1 MASQNRLLEVT
12 NLKTYFYSRGGVT
25 KAVDG
30 ISFHVDRGETLGIV
44 GESGSGKSVSQYSLL
59 RLIPT
64 PPGKIV
70 DGRAMFDGTDL
81 LSCDTESLRH
91 IRGKRIS
98 MIFQDPMTCLN
109 PYLTIGDQLME
120 PLFTHFDMPANE
132 AKQKAIKALEEVGLQ
147 GAEARLKT
155 YPHELSG
162 GMRQRIMI
170 AMALITEPELLIAD
184 EPTTALDVTVQAQ
197 ILDLIKALQKKKNTA
212 VIFITHDLGVIAGV
226 ADRVMV
232 MYAGSAVEM
241 APSPK
246 LFANPSHPYTR
257 ALLGSI
263 PSMHERGERLNTIK
277 GLPPDLSKE
286 IIGCPFAPRCP
297 ERNGAD
303 CGTSKPGL
311 VEVAPDHFVSN
322 CVSCVRPKLKT
333 SSEAQHV
340 HFSDAGVNL

>member
-1 MASQNRLLEVT
+1 MLVVKDLR
-12 NLKTYFYSRGGVT
+12 TYFYTRAGVYR
-25 KAVDG
+25 AVDG
-30 ISFHVDRGETLGIV
+30 VSFHVNRGETLGIV

-59 RLIPT
+59 RLIPS

-70 DGRAMFDGTDL
+70 SGTAMVDGVDL
-81 LSCDTESLRH
+81 LNCPLSELQK
-91 IRGKRIS
+91 IRGKKIS

-109 PYLTIGDQLME
+109 PYMTIGDQLME
-120 PLFTHFDMPANE
+120 PLFIHDNMGKEDAR
-132 AKQKAIKALEEVGLQ
+132 KKAIIALEEVGIQ
-147 GAEARLKT
+147 SAETRLKS

-162 GMRQRIMI
+162 GMRHRVMI

-232 MYAGSAVEM
+232 MYAGNVVET
-241 APSPK
+241 APTAK

-263 PSMHERGERLNTIK
+263 PSMHERGQRLRTIH
-277 GLPPDLSKE
+277 GMPPDLSKE
-286 IIGCPFAPRCP
+286 IVGCAFAPRCP
-297 ERNGAD
+297 DNKEKGS
-303 CGTSKPGL
+303 CGTTKPEL
-311 VEVAPDHFVSN
+311 VAINSDHYVAN
-322 CVSCVRPKLKT
+322 CVGCVANKLQPLKNKGE
-333 SSEAQHV
+333 SNFSKISEV
-340 HFSDAGVNL
+340 TL